1 MLVVLNARAGTLMDL
16 GGKATAEAVDR
27 ALTSADRDVE
37 VLLAEGKEMAR
48 AIRTAPERGY
58 DTVVV
63 GAGDGTLSY
72 AASVLAGTDV
82 ALGVLPLGTMNLLAY
97 DIGLPRDLDGA
108 VQALATAKPMRID
121 VTTLN
126 GRAFH
131 GVSGVGFFSQMALA
145 REHVRGRHGRI
156 IGWLWALGRAVYRS
170 GRLSLEI
177 EIEGRRE
184 PIDAYAALVTS
195 NPFDAP
201 GWHRSRLDSGLLEV
215 HVAEERGA
223 LAKLKAGADLLV
235 ENWRNNPGIHSFQ
248 ARSVTIHGVRRRR
261 AWVAT
266 DGEVTRET
274 LPLRFEVKPKALT
287 LLVPETAVQWAGAAE
302 ANAEPEPHRT
312 VA

>member
-1 MLVVLNARAGTLMDL
+1 MGRTRVVLNSKAGTLLDL
-16 GGKATAEAVDR
+16 GADKTAREIDDTLTGPDR
-27 ALTSADRDVE
+27 EVE
-37 VLLAEGKEMAR
+37 VVLADGRKMAH
-48 AIRTAPERGY
+48 AIKHAARDGF
-58 DTVVV
+58 DTVIV

-82 ALGVLPLGTMNLLAY
+82 TLGVLPLGTMNLLAY
-97 DIGLPRDLDGA
+97 DIGLPRDLKA
-108 VQALATAKPMRID
+108 ALAALATAKPMRID

-131 GVSGVGFFSQMALA
+131 GVSGVGFFTQMAMA
-145 REHVRGRHGRI
+145 REAGRHNSGRI
-156 IGWLWALGRAVYRS
+156 LGWFMALWKAVMRS

-184 PIDAYAALVTS
+184 RIDAYAALVTS

-201 GWHRSRLDSGLLEV
+201 GWHRSRLDTGLLEI

-223 LAKLKAGADLLV
+223 LARIKAGADLLV

-248 ARSVTIHGVRRRR
+248 ARSVTIHGTRRRR

-266 DGEVTRET
+266 DGEITRET
-274 LPLRFEVKPKALT
+274 LPLRYKVMPGALT
-287 LLVPETAVQWAGAAE
+287 LLVPPQAVQWAPAVDPGAK
-302 ANAEPEPHRT
+302 T